1 MLYCNKIYINEDH
14 DYDLLLI
21 ESSSLLRQIFSTKK
35 RVEHLDDIEQLEPL
49 LKKNNYDFIVIN
61 VSDFTIDSEQLLINI
76 QEFSDAKV
84 IMLCSDEEKETRERL
99 FEKGIL
105 DYFTINDDIELL
117 ASEMRDAIAM
127 VLRNINSNILLV
139 SDSAASSKQL
149 QKICLVRNYDV
160 DIVESKEDALEKL
173 DTKKMFNAILI
184 DLEHP
189 SQEGVKLLREI
200 KSNDEFCHIPILL
213 LSSKNDSDIIQKALR
228 MGASYIIQK
237 PISVEELIL
246 KIALSVETNRRYV
259 EAVCSQNMLSEYKD
273 AIDEASVVSKADPK
287 GIITYV
293 NETFCKLSGYSEKEL
308 IGSPHNIVR
317 HPDVPSSV
325 FKEMWATIKSK
336 QIWKGIIKNRKK
348 NGEAYFVKSL
358 IKPILDV
365 NGEIFEYIAIRTD
378 VTELETYKAILEENI
393 EASNSNLQYLKQYE
407 NAIDQFILIVKTDI
421 DNVIIY
427 ANENFSKISGYT
439 KEELI
444 GMNCSDIR
452 AQHHRD
458 KGDCAGLAER
468 LKNKESISILF
479 ENIAKDGSHYHVDT
493 KIYPIV
499 DSNGVMQERLH
510 IMYDITEIVKIHE
523 ELDNTQREI
532 INTMGEVGESR
543 SQETGYHVKRV
554 AEYSKLLAQ
563 LAGLNEKDVD
573 LLYSASPMHDIGKVG
588 IPDSILKK
596 PGKLTDEEWIIM
608 KSHSEIGFN
617 ILHSSKRPI
626 LKAAATISYTHHE
639 KWDGTGYPK
648 GLKAEEIPI
657 FGRITAVADVFDA
670 LGSDRL
676 YKKAW
681 ELDRILT
688 LFKEDKGKHFD
699 PALIDLFLENLD
711 KFLTIRDK
719 YKDQMSHM
727 TS

>member
-1 MLYCNKIYINEDH
+1 MLYCNKLYTTKNH
-14 DYDLLLI
+14 DYTLLVV
-21 ESSSLLRQIFSTKK
+21 ESSSLLSSMFSMGK
-35 RVEHLDDIEQLEPL
+35 VEHLDNIEKLEL
-49 LKKNNYDFIVIN
+49 LLDKNHYDFILIDL
-61 VSDFTIDSEQLLINI
+61 SDFSVDSEKLLFDI
-76 QEFSDAKV
+76 QRLSEAKV
-84 IMLCSDEEKETRERL
+84 IMVSTEENKEQREKL
-99 FEKGIL
+99 FGIGIL
-105 DYFTINDDIELL
+105 DYFIKSNDLQILIDEIT
-117 ASEMRDAIAM
+117 DAIAM
-127 VLRNINSNILLV
+127 VLRNLNSNVLLV
-139 SDSAASSKQL
+139 SDSLVSSKQL
-149 QKICLVRNYDV
+149 QKICSFRNYNV
-160 DIVESKEDALEKL
+160 DIACNIVEAMEQL
-173 DTKKMFNAILI
+173 DEKKMFNIILI
-184 DLEHP
+184 DLEQDS
-189 SQEGVKLLREI
+189 SQIGLKLLRKI
-200 KSNDEFCHIPILL
+200 KTKEEFCHIPVLL
-213 LSSKNDSDIIQKALR
+213 LSSNTDSDIIQKALR

-237 PISVEELIL
+237 PISVEELVL
-246 KIALSVETNRRYV
+246 KIALSVENNKKYID
-259 EAVCSQNMLSEYKD
+259 AVCSQKNLAEYKD
-273 AIDEASVVSKADPK
+273 AIDEASVVSKVDPK

-293 NETFCKLSGYSEKEL
+293 NETFCKLSGYSKEEL

-336 QIWKGIIKNRKK
+336 QVWKGIIKNRKK
-348 NGEAYFVKSL
+348 TGEAYFVKSV
-358 IKPILDV
+358 IKPILDL
-365 NGEIFEYIAIRTD
+365 NGEILEYIAIRTD
-378 VTELETYKAILEENI
+378 VTELEAYKAILEENI

-407 NAIDQFILIVKTDI
+407 HAIDQFILIVKTDL
-421 DNVIIY
+421 DNVIMY
-427 ANENFSKISGYT
+427 ANENFSKISGFS

-499 DSNGVMQERLH
+499 DSQGVMQERLH

-563 LAGLNEKDVD
+563 LAGLDEKDVD

-596 PGKLTDEEWIIM
+596 PGKLTEEEWIIM
-608 KSHSEIGFN
+608 KSHSEIGYN
-617 ILHSSKRPI
+617 ILKSSQRPI
-626 LKAAATISYTHHE
+626 LKAAAIISYTHHE

-648 GLKAEEIPI
+648 GLKEQEIPI

-688 LFKEDKGKHFD
+688 LFKEERGKHFE
-699 PALIDLFLENLD
+699 PYLIDLFLENLD
-711 KFLTIRDK
+711 SFLAIRNR
-719 YKDQMSHM
+719 YKDTMF
-727 TS
+727 